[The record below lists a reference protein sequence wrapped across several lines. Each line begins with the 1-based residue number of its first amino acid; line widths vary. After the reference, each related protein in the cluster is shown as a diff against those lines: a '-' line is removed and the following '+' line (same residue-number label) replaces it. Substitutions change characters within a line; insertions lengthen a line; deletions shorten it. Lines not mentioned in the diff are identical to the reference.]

1 MQNYTTAVGAETDR
15 CKYHVTKM
23 PARKGIQTEKD
34 LVVAEKILPT
44 SVVDYRPGD
53 AASTVDI
60 VPDIINS
67 RVPRQDC

>member
-15 CKYHVTKM
+15 CKYHVTKV
-23 PARKGIQTEKD
+23 RKGIRTEKD

-53 AASTVDI
+53 VASMVDI

-67 RVPRQDC
+67 RVPRWDC

>member
-1 MQNYTTAVGAETDR
+1 MQNYTMAVRVDTDR

-23 PARKGIQTEKD
+23 SVMRGIKTEKG
-34 LVVAEKILPT
+34 VAVTEKSLLT

-53 AASTVDI
+53 VASTVDI

-67 RVPRQDC
+67 EVPCWDC